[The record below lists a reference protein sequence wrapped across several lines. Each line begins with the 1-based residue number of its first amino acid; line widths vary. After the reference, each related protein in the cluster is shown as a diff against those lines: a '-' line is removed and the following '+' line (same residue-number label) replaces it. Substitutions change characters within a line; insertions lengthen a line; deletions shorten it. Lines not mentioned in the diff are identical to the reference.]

1 MSRDEII
8 PIEDFEVRLVKSV
21 RAKHILLKQ
30 NAKGEIILTCPRF
43 CPKMMAIRFAKTQVP
58 WIRAHILCGP
68 KERVFKP
75 DDKVSILGKE
85 YVLQQ
90 GHPMGPK
97 GGVLMISGDIS
108 FFHRR
113 VCSYAQ
119 KILLTYLQKKVAE
132 LTKTLGIKGGR
143 ITLRN
148 TSSRWGSCSSTRNLS
163 FCWKIAFAPKEVVD
177 YLVAH
182 EVAHLVHMNHSP
194 KFWALVDTLT
204 DHCVFAE
211 KWLKKNGRELQ
222 SIR

>member
-1 MSRDEII
+1 MSSDEIVK
-8 PIEDFEVRLVKSV
+8 IEDFEIRLVKSL

-30 NAKGEIILTCPRF
+30 NTKGEIILTCPKF
-43 CPKMMAIRFAKTQVP
+43 CPKSMAIRFAKTQVP
-58 WIRAHILCGP
+58 WIRAHIRYAP
-68 KERVFKP
+68 KETVFKIG
-75 DDKVSILGKE
+75 DEISILGTP
-85 YVLQQ
+85 YLLQQ
-90 GHPMGPK
+90 GQRTSMK
-97 GGVLMISGDIS
+97 EGVLTVSGEEP

-119 KILLTYLQKKVAE
+119 KILLSYLQKQVAQ
-132 LTKTLGIKGGR
+132 LAKKLNVSNGR

-177 YLVAH
+177 YLIAH

-194 KFWALVDTLT
+194 KFWMLVDTLT
-204 DHCVFAE
+204 DQRLYAE